1 LLVYKQISRAIN
13 RLHQKLT
20 PQGDENGQRART
32 LNLHFLIGFLV
43 LLALVILFA
52 LLRYF
57 LWK

>member
-1 LLVYKQISRAIN
+1 
-13 RLHQKLT
+13 LT
-20 PQGDENGQRART
+20 PQGDENGQRAKAV
-32 LNLHFLIGFLV
+32 NLHFLIGFLV